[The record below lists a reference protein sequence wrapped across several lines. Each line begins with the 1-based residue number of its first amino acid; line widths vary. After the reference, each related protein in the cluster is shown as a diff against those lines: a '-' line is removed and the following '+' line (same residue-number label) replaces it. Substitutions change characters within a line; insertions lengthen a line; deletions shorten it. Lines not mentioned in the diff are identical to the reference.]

1 MEKNMRPIGIFDSGI
16 GGLTV
21 LNAILNFFPN
31 ESYVYIGDTA
41 RLPYGTKSP
50 HTIIRYSEKM
60 AEALLKFDPKAMI
73 IACNTA
79 STHALP
85 AVQKIMGDQI
95 PTIGMIDP
103 AAKAAIHATR
113 NNHIA
118 VIGTIATISS
128 DIYARTIKLIAPTI
142 TVTSIPCQMMIA
154 LAEEGWV
161 NTPIARDIIAKYIGD
176 IFDQPNAPDTLILGC
191 THFPLF
197 AELIT
202 DILGQDVTLINTGLE
217 AGKELAH
224 ILPNTNTST
233 APHIECFVTDG
244 AERFEINMKRFINE
258 NVINHPSVKLLDII

>member
-50 HTIIRYSEKM
+50 QTIIRYSEKM

-85 AVQKIMGDQI
+85 AVQNIMGDSI

-103 AAKAAIHATR
+103 AAKAAIAATR
-113 NNHIA
+113 NKHIA

-128 DIYARTIKLIAPTI
+128 DIYANKIKFIAPDI
-142 TVTSIPCQMMIA
+142 AVTSIPCQMMIA

-161 NTPIARDIIAKYIGD
+161 NTHIARDIILKYID
-176 IFDQPNAPDTLILGC
+176 DVFDKSNAPDTLILGC

-202 DILGQDVTLINTGLE
+202 DILGNRVTLINTGFE
-217 AGKELAH
+217 AGKELAR
-224 ILPNTNTST
+224 ILPSITTST

-244 AERFEINMKRFINE
+244 AERFEMNMKRFINE
-258 NVINHPSVKLLDII
+258 TISNHPSVKLLDII

>member
-1 MEKNMRPIGIFDSGI
+1 MKENMRPIGIFDSGI

-21 LNAILNFFPN
+21 LNAILNFFPH

-50 HTIIRYSEKM
+50 QTIIRYSEKV
-60 AEALLKFDPKAMI
+60 ASSLLQFNPKAMI

-85 AVQKIMGDQI
+85 AVQNIMGDHI

-103 AAKAAIHATR
+103 AAKAAINTTR
-113 NNHIA
+113 NKHIA

-128 DIYARTIKLIAPTI
+128 NIYANKIMAMNPDIK
-142 TVTSIPCQMMIA
+142 VTSVPCQMMIA

-161 NTPIARDIIAKYIGD
+161 NTHIARDIILKYIGD
-176 IFDQPNAPDTLILGC
+176 VFAAENAPDTLILGC

-202 DILGQDVTLINTGLE
+202 ETLGDHVTLINTGHE
-217 AGKELAH
+217 AGKELKTLLPQTSSSTTAH
-224 ILPNTNTST
+224 IDCY
-233 APHIECFVTDG
+233 ATDG
-244 AERFEINMKRFINE
+244 IDRFEQNMKRFISADLKTKPTVN
-258 NVINHPSVKLLDII
+258 LLDLF

>member
-21 LNAILNFFPN
+21 LNAILNFFPH

-50 HTIIRYSEKM
+50 QTIIRYSEKM
-60 AEALLKFDPKAMI
+60 ASALLKFDPKAMI

-79 STHALP
+79 STHALS
-85 AVQKIMGDQI
+85 AVQQIMGDDI

-103 AAKAAIHATR
+103 AAQAAVKATR

-128 DIYARTIKLIAPTI
+128 NIYAHKIKSIRDDI
-142 TVTSIPCQMMIA
+142 KVTSVPCQMMIA

-161 NTPIARDIIAKYIGD
+161 NTRIARDIILKYIGD
-176 IFDQPNAPDTLILGC
+176 VFAAPDAPDTLILGC

-197 AELIT
+197 AELIAET
-202 DILGQDVTLINTGLE
+202 LGDQITLINTGHE
-217 AGKELAH
+217 AGKELASRLPKIEANTPAH
-224 ILPNTNTST
+224 ID
-233 APHIECFVTDG
+233 CFATDG
-244 AERFEINMKRFINE
+244 IDRFEQNMKRFITADLSITPT
-258 NVINHPSVKLLDII
+258 VTLLDVT